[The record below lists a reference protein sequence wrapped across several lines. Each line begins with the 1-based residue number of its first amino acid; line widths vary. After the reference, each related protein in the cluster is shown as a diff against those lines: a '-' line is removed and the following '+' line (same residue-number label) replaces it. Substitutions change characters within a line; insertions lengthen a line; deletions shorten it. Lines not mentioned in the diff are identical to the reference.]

1 MDQVPTRRTHITLP
15 ANLIA
20 RIDKLVGARGRSA
33 FLTELADREVRRR
46 ELHAILSDPEPI
58 WKDEDHPDI
67 AAIGSAEWVRRLRGH
82 PPNEP
87 LPPRRRKRVQRG

>member
-1 MDQVPTRRTHITLP
+1 MAKASTRRTHVTLP
-15 ANLIA
+15 ADLIE

-33 FLTELADREVRRR
+33 FLAEQALREVRRR
-46 ELHAILSDPEPI
+46 ELMAILSNPEPI

-87 LPPRRRKRVQRG
+87 MPRQRRKSAVRE